1 MKKILL
7 LLLFVLLVSCKAED
21 DGILSVAVAQEP
33 PTLDVMVNASVSGRN
48 ILVGN
53 VYERLFTID
62 GASIVP
68 CLAEGYELTDDGHTL
83 EIEIRKG
90 VSFHDGSSLDAEDVV
105 SSLNRW
111 LDVYGNAEKLVDG
124 ATFEISEGKVVIHSS
139 SSLALLPY
147 MLASSPQAAVIVPSA
162 SLSDLT
168 ENGLLKNA
176 PGTGPY
182 VVESWLPGDSIE
194 LDVFEGYWGDK
205 PEIEAIKY
213 SFVSDPV
220 TRVLGIES
228 GLYDFIDTVPSDD
241 IPTLR
246 DKGIELNQGGE
257 NGSIVL
263 IFNKKEG
270 ISCDNDFRK
279 AVSLL
284 IDRDALMKACYGDYG
299 YSVQSDYRDGES
311 IWSVASSLDPYGEEN
326 DERGLEY
333 LEAAGYDGQTVRI
346 LSSNLSNL
354 DKIAVALSS
363 ELEEAGVDTELI
375 ILDWAA
381 FSDMKWNSSRWDI
394 YISATSSVI
403 LPIEK
408 GYLFPSGAGGFDD
421 EESERLIGMLSEA
434 SAEEE
439 AVAIWNEAQKRL
451 WEYIPV
457 IVPGHYSTVY
467 ASSGVS
473 GVDFSDGYSFRRAV
487 LE

>member
-53 VYERLFTID
+53 VYERLFTIY

-124 ATFEISEGKVVIHSS
+124 ATFEIYDGKVVIHSS

-220 TRVLGIES
+220 TRVLVIES

-270 ISCDNDFRK
+270 ISCNNDFRK

-284 IDRDALMKACYGDYG
+284 IDRDALMKACIVYEDINLAKILDDLLCCCLYL
-299 YSVQSDYRDGES
+299 
-311 IWSVASSLDPYGEEN
+311 SLICNITD
-326 DERGLEY
+326 
-333 LEAAGYDGQTVRI
+333 I
-346 LSSNLSNL
+346 
-354 DKIAVALSS
+354 ALSIYS
-363 ELEEAGVDTELI
+363 CFLICGKSLIYKFLVDI
-375 ILDWAA
+375 IEC
-381 FSDMKWNSSRWDI
+381 NSSSSRMECCSNRESDPI
-394 YISATSSVI
+394 RCTSYPCNFSLKGEI
-403 LPIEK
+403 LHLHIIT
-408 GYLFPSGAGGFDD
+408 S
-421 EESERLIGMLSEA
+421 
-434 SAEEE
+434 
-439 AVAIWNEAQKRL
+439 
-451 WEYIPV
+451 
-457 IVPGHYSTVY
+457 
-467 ASSGVS
+467 
-473 GVDFSDGYSFRRAV
+473 
-487 LE
+487 

>member
-68 CLAEGYELTDDGHTL
+68 CLAEGYELTDYGHTL

-182 VVESWLPGDSIE
+182 VIKSWLPGDSIE

-228 GLYDFIDTVPSDD
+228 GLYDFIDF
-241 IPTLR
+241 LC
-246 DKGIELNQGGE
+246 
-257 NGSIVL
+257 
-263 IFNKKEG
+263 F
-270 ISCDNDFRK
+270 
-279 AVSLL
+279 
-284 IDRDALMKACYGDYG
+284 
-299 YSVQSDYRDGES
+299 
-311 IWSVASSLDPYGEEN
+311 
-326 DERGLEY
+326 
-333 LEAAGYDGQTVRI
+333 
-346 LSSNLSNL
+346 
-354 DKIAVALSS
+354 
-363 ELEEAGVDTELI
+363 
-375 ILDWAA
+375 
-381 FSDMKWNSSRWDI
+381 
-394 YISATSSVI
+394 
-403 LPIEK
+403 
-408 GYLFPSGAGGFDD
+408 
-421 EESERLIGMLSEA
+421 
-434 SAEEE
+434 
-439 AVAIWNEAQKRL
+439 
-451 WEYIPV
+451 
-457 IVPGHYSTVY
+457 
-467 ASSGVS
+467 
-473 GVDFSDGYSFRRAV
+473 
-487 LE
+487 